1 MTDNPKRFATGGY
14 ARHRGVDVPMFRK
27 GEAVAPLTHRRACI
41 APPYPRPPADFSLAD
56 LDRIAIDCVK
66 DMAKEFMA
74 RAALEAAA
82 RAIALELVQ
91 NFGVTHSLR
100 AVRELPRPLR
110 QLDQV
115 ILAKLEAVAEHLG
128 AP

>member
-27 GEAVAPLTHRRACI
+27 GESVASLTRGACRV
-41 APPYPRPPADFSLAD
+41 PPPPRLPVDFSLAD
-56 LDRIAIDCVK
+56 LDRIAVDCVK

-74 RAALEAAA
+74 RAALEVAA
-82 RAIALELVQ
+82 RAIALGLVQ

-115 ILAKLEAVAEHLG
+115 VLAKLEAVAEHLG

>member
-14 ARHRGVDVPMFRK
+14 ARGKPCPLPLYHRSTEQVRPRD
-27 GEAVAPLTHRRACI
+27 RRCI
-41 APPYPRPPADFSLAD
+41 AIPCPSASTDFKLAD
-56 LDRIAIDCVK
+56 LDRMAVDFVK
-66 DMAKEFMA
+66 DMARSFIA
-74 RAALEAAA
+74 RAVLESAA
-82 RAIALELVQ
+82 RAVALELVQ
-91 NFGVTHSLR
+91 TFGVTKSLR
-100 AVRELPRPLR
+100 AVRSLPRPLR